1 MNDVTQNKF
10 YFRVHA
16 EFFALRGLTMEVWRF
31 MSKFAI
37 VMADTDSYIIRK
49 RWLISLVCTFLI
61 TYPNMMWIPW
71 NLSHLENNRDE
82 ISFWAS
88 MVFRCGFFFCLF
100 YAQLGF
106 NIKRLGNSGFL
117 TRFGKNFLF
126 SLIGGIVFMAISS
139 LIPLLEI
146 QPGPVGKYLLF
157 QFIVVTLIC
166 TFIGHIA
173 NIDREQRRK
182 EQEIERLKI
191 ENLESRCNALTN
203 QINPHFFFN
212 SLNGISSLVR
222 RGDEDT
228 TLGFVTKLSD
238 IFRYILQS
246 DQKQLVT
253 LADEIRFVEAFSHVM
268 QVRFGGKLT
277 FNINIGNENM
287 DAKLP
292 VLSLLPLLEN
302 VTTHNRI
309 DSDHKM
315 TVDIR
320 VADNYLVV
328 SNPIF
333 PKICKSETTGTGLK
347 NLQRRFG
354 LLTGKN
360 IEVSKSDIIFTVK
373 LPL

>member
-1 MNDVTQNKF
+1 
-10 YFRVHA
+10 
-16 EFFALRGLTMEVWRF
+16 MEVRRF
-31 MSKFAI
+31 MSKFAVI
-37 VMADTDSYIIRK
+37 MADTDSYIIR
-49 RWLISLVCTFLI
+49 RRALISVVCTFLI

-71 NLSHLENNRDE
+71 NLSHLENRDE
-82 ISFWAS
+82 LSFWTS
-88 MVFRCGFFFCLF
+88 MVFRCGFFFFLF

-117 TRFGKNFLF
+117 ARFGKNFLF
-126 SLIGGIVFMAISS
+126 SLIGGIVFLAISS
-139 LIPLLEI
+139 VVPLLEI

-157 QFIVVTLIC
+157 QFIVVSLIC

-191 ENLESRCNALTN
+191 ENLQSRCNALTN

-228 TLGFVTKLSD
+228 TLEYVTQLSD

-246 DQKQLVT
+246 DKKQLVT
-253 LADEIRFVEAFSHVM
+253 LADEIHFVEAFSHVM

-277 FNINIGNENM
+277 FNINIGTDSM

-309 DSDHKM
+309 DSDHKI

-320 VADNYLVV
+320 VEDNFLVV

-333 PKICKSETTGTGLK
+333 PKISKAETNGTGLN
-347 NLQRRFG
+347 NLRNRFE
-354 LLTGKN
+354 LLT
-360 IEVSKSDIIFTVK
+360 SKSIKVCETDNLFTVK

>member
-1 MNDVTQNKF
+1 MVW
-10 YFRVHA
+10 
-16 EFFALRGLTMEVWRF
+16 TMAVWRF
-31 MSKFAI
+31 MSKFA
-37 VMADTDSYIIRK
+37 VTMADTDSYIIRK
-49 RWLISLVCTFLI
+49 RVLISLVCTFLI

-71 NLSHLENNRDE
+71 NLSHLESDGE
-82 ISFWAS
+82 LAFWAS
-88 MVFRCGFFFCLF
+88 SVFRCGFFFCLF

-106 NIKRLGNSGFL
+106 NIKRLGNSGFMA
-117 TRFGKNFLF
+117 RFGKNFLF
-126 SLIGGIVFMAISS
+126 SLAWGIVFLVISS
-139 LIPLLEI
+139 LVPLLEI
-146 QPGPVGKYLLF
+146 QSGPVGKYLMF
-157 QFIVVTLIC
+157 QFIVVSLIC

-173 NIDREQRRK
+173 NINREQRRK

-191 ENLESRCNALTN
+191 ENLQSRCDALTN

-228 TLGFVTKLSD
+228 TLEYVTQLSD

-246 DQKQLVT
+246 DKKQLVT
-253 LADEIRFVEAFSHVM
+253 LGDEIRFVEAFSHVM

-277 FNINIGNENM
+277 FNINIGTDNM
-287 DAKLP
+287 DARLP

-309 DSDHKM
+309 DSGHRM
-315 TVDIR
+315 IVDIR
-320 VADNYLVV
+320 VSDRWLVI

-333 PKICKSETTGTGLK
+333 PKISKAETNGTGLN
-347 NLQRRFG
+347 NLRHRFE
-354 LLTGKN
+354 LLTDKS
-360 IEVSKSDIIFTVK
+360 IEVSETDNLFTVK

>member
-1 MNDVTQNKF
+1 
-10 YFRVHA
+10 
-16 EFFALRGLTMEVWRF
+16 
-31 MSKFAI
+31 
-37 VMADTDSYIIRK
+37 MADTDSYIIR
-49 RWLISLVCTFLI
+49 RRLLISAVCTFLI

-71 NLSHLENNRDE
+71 NLSHIESGGV
-82 ISFWAS
+82 ISFWVS
-88 MVFRCGFFFCLF
+88 SVFRCGFFLCMF
-100 YAQLGF
+100 YAQLEF
-106 NIKRLGNSGFL
+106 NIRQLNYSGFL
-117 TRFGKNFLF
+117 ARLGRNFLF
-126 SLIGGIVFMAISS
+126 SLAGGIVFLTISS
-139 LIPLLEI
+139 LVPLLEI
-146 QPGPVGKYLLF
+146 QSGPVGKYLLF
-157 QFIVVTLIC
+157 QFIVVSLIC

-191 ENLESRCNALTN
+191 ENLQSRCDALVN

-212 SLNGISSLVR
+212 SLNGILSLVR

-228 TLGFVTKLSD
+228 TLEYVTQLSD

-246 DQKQLVT
+246 DKKQLVT
-253 LADEIRFVEAFSHVM
+253 LGDEIRFVEAFSHVM

-277 FNINIGNENM
+277 FNINNIGTDSM

-309 DSDHKM
+309 DSDHRM

-320 VADNYLVV
+320 VSDNYLVI

-333 PKICKSETTGTGLK
+333 PKISNTGTNGTGLN
-347 NLQRRFG
+347 NLRHRFE
-354 LLTGKN
+354 LLTGKS
-360 IEVSKSDIIFTVK
+360 IEVCENDNLFIVK

>member
-1 MNDVTQNKF
+1 
-10 YFRVHA
+10 
-16 EFFALRGLTMEVWRF
+16 
-31 MSKFAI
+31 
-37 VMADTDSYIIRK
+37 MADTDSYLIRK

-71 NLSHLENNRDE
+71 NLSHLENRDE
-82 ISFWAS
+82 LSFWTS

-106 NIKRLGNSGFL
+106 NIKHLGNSEFL
-117 TRFGKNFLF
+117 SRFGKNFLF
-126 SLIGGIVFMAISS
+126 SLAGGIIFTAISY

-146 QPGPVGKYLLF
+146 QSGPVGKYLMF
-157 QFIVVTLIC
+157 QFIVVSLIC

-173 NIDREQRRK
+173 NTAREQRRK

-212 SLNGISSLVR
+212 SLNGITSLVR
-222 RGDEDT
+222 RGNEDT
-228 TLGFVTKLSD
+228 TLEYVTQLSD

-246 DQKQLVT
+246 DKKQLVT

-277 FNINIGNENM
+277 FNINIDEERKS
-287 DAKLP
+287 AKLP

-309 DSDHKM
+309 DSDNKM
-315 TVDIR
+315 TVDIFT
-320 VADNYLVV
+320 ADNFMVI
-328 SNPIF
+328 SNPVF
-333 PKICKSETTGTGLK
+333 PKISKAETNGTGLK
-347 NLQRRFG
+347 NLQRRLE

-360 IEVSKSDIIFTVK
+360 IEVCETDNIFSVK